1 MRALVTG
8 GAGFI
13 GSHLVDALVAR
24 GDDVVVLDDLSNGKR
39 ENLAGALER
48 GARLEVED
56 VRDGAA
62 VQRVAADARPEVV
75 FHLAA
80 QMDVRVSVADPG
92 LDARTNVEGTVNVL
106 EAARRAEARRVVFAS
121 TGGGIYGDVDEIP
134 TSERTFPQP
143 MAPYGQSKQCAEAYL
158 GLYQRLYDLS
168 SVPLRFGNVY
178 GPRQD
183 PHGDAG
189 VIAIFCGRLKEG
201 RALTIFG
208 DGTQTRDYI
217 YVGDLVDALVVA
229 GERDAREPINIGTE
243 QETSVLELAEVLR
256 ELSGSD
262 VEIDFQPARL
272 GELQRSC
279 LAVARARELLGWSA
293 STDIREGL
301 RRTWESTPERSGR

>member
-13 GSHLVDALVAR
+13 GSHLVDALIAR
-24 GDDVVVLDDLSNGKR
+24 GDEVVVLDDLSNGRR
-39 ENLAGALER
+39 ENLADALER

-62 VQRVAADARPEVV
+62 VERVLSAARPEVA

-80 QMDVRVSVADPG
+80 QIDVRVSVADPA

-106 EAARRAEARRVVFAS
+106 EASRRAGTRRVVFAS

-134 TSERTFPQP
+134 TTERTFPQP

-158 GLYQRLYDLS
+158 GLFQRLHDLS

-201 RALTIFG
+201 RPLTIFG

-217 YVGDLVDALVVA
+217 YVGDLVDALVIA
-229 GERDAREPINIGTE
+229 GDSDVREPINIGTE
-243 QETSVLELAEVLR
+243 EETSVLELAEILR
-256 ELSGSD
+256 EVSGADS
-262 VEIDFQPARL
+262 EIEFKPARL

-279 LAVARARELLGWSA
+279 LAVGRARELLGWSA
-293 STDIREGL
+293 ATDVREGL
-301 RRTWESTPERSGR
+301 RRTWEATSARAGS

>member
-24 GDDVVVLDDLSNGKR
+24 GDEVVVLDDLSNGKR
-39 ENLAGALER
+39 DNLAGALER
-48 GARLEVED
+48 GAELQVED
-56 VRDGAA
+56 VRDGDA
-62 VQRVAADARPEVV
+62 VTRVVEAARPEVV

-80 QMDVRVSVADPG
+80 QMDVRVSVARPG
-92 LDARTNVEGTVNVL
+92 YDARTNVEGTVNVL
-106 EAARRAEARRVVFAS
+106 EATRQAGGRRVVFAS

-168 SVPLRFGNVY
+168 SVALRFGNVY

-189 VIAIFCGRLKEG
+189 VIAIFCGRLKQG
-201 RALTIFG
+201 RPLTIFG

-217 YVGDLVDALVVA
+217 YVADLVDALVVA
-229 GERDAREPINIGTE
+229 GDSDVREPINIGTE
-243 QETSVLELAEVLR
+243 EETSVLRLAEILR
-256 ELSGSD
+256 EVSGQDS
-262 VEIDFQPARL
+262 EIEFQPARM
-272 GELQRSC
+272 GELQRSV
-279 LAVARARELLGWSA
+279 LAVGRAREVLGWSA
-293 STDIREGL
+293 STDVVEGL
-301 RRTWESTPERSGR
+301 RRTWEATPPAPDA